1 MDIARAALHLV
12 PDASF
17 AVEGDTITQWRG
29 SANQPSPAQLTAAW
43 AILQQQDAAEATAA
57 QTAAANELTIGQQV
71 EAALAANQ
79 QGIAQLVA
87 WRTTGPGA
95 GTANLT
101 AAQMS
106 QALRTSADNQVA
118 AFRQLNGLIRLVRR
132 QLSTADLNSAAK
144 ANPTT

>member
-1 MDIARAALHLV
+1 MDIARAALYLV

-29 SANQPSPAQLTAAW
+29 SLPQPSLAQITAAW
-43 AILQQQDAAEATAA
+43 AVLQQQDAAEATAA
-57 QTAAANELTIGQQV
+57 QAAKANEQTIGQQV

-79 QGIAQLVA
+79 AAIAQIVA

-101 AAQMS
+101 AAQQS
-106 QALRTSADNQVA
+106 AFARQSADNQVA

-144 ANPTT
+144 VNPAT